1 MCPYRASRAE
11 AGPHGDNAA
20 AVTFLCR
27 RETSSRHIPA
37 SPAAAAGRGL
47 AAALLVTVLG
57 GCAADGPLASITPP
71 NPDVPQVE
79 ADNFPTIG
87 TQPTG
92 RPPPLSAEDRAKLQ
106 ADLEALAKD
115 REAKLKRS
123 IGADN

>member
-1 MCPYRASRAE
+1 VNVPLSSLTISAID
-11 AGPHGDNAA
+11 PGDEAA

-27 RETSSRHIPA
+27 REN
-37 SPAAAAGRGL
+37 SPPYPFPGAGRTCAAVLVL
-47 AAALLVTVLG
+47 AALA
-57 GCAADGPLASITPP
+57 GCTSDGPLASITPP
-71 NPDVPQVE
+71 NPDVPKVE
-79 ADNFPTIG
+79 ADNFPSIG
-87 TQPTG
+87 AQPTG

>member
-1 MCPYRASRAE
+1 M
-11 AGPHGDNAA
+11 
-20 AVTFLCR
+20 
-27 RETSSRHIPA
+27 
-37 SPAAAAGRGL
+37 
-47 AAALLVTVLG
+47 LVAVLG

-79 ADNFPTIG
+79 ADNFPSIG

>member
-1 MCPYRASRAE
+1 MAPRQTRG
-11 AGPHGDNAA
+11 GPA
-20 AVTFLCR
+20 L
-27 RETSSRHIPA
+27 
-37 SPAAAAGRGL
+37 AGRACGAVL
-47 AAALLVTVLG
+47 VIAALA

-71 NPDVPQVE
+71 NPDVPKVE
-79 ADNFPTIG
+79 ADNFPSIG

-92 RPPPLSAEDRAKLQ
+92 RPPPLSAEERAKLQ